1 MARTSGLEQYVLLPT
16 RGLRAEESSTAPEAR
31 QFLMGAEGAEGAGG
45 EAPRPLDG
53 GRGTMRVL
61 DSIGPAGAKLV
72 ELAPEAALSLRA
84 RYPGLR
90 LVPVVHYTPA
100 QARRALVEEDQP
112 PPPEA
117 PEAQTV
123 MVQVVS
129 QRGRAP
135 VVGAYVVG
143 YVDLAAGLGVQGVT
157 DADGWVE
164 LTLDAATVRF
174 ERVYVYPVSAYW
186 TLRKTNVRVAP
197 EIQLRLQPLDL
208 AYKDALRTF
217 YPSASSSAG
226 TGVTVGVVDTG
237 VGPHPDLVVAGGAN
251 TTMHEDPRSFEDN
264 GLGHGTHLAGVI
276 AARGR
281 PPRGIRGVAPG
292 VTLRS
297 YRVYPEGMGSAA
309 NFDVAKG
316 IDQAAADGCDL
327 LMLGMNGGAPDEV
340 LRAAVESARDQGA
353 LCIMGAG
360 NAFRSAV
367 TFPASNEMV
376 MAVTALGR
384 KGTFPPSTTAAD
396 DVAAPPG
403 KDRND
408 FIAAFSNV
416 GPAVDLTGPGVA
428 IISTYPDG
436 YAEISGTSMACA
448 AVTGAA
454 ARVLAKSPVLEMPR
468 DGARAEALV
477 RALLASARTLGFP
490 PALEGHG
497 MPRAR

>member
-1 MARTSGLEQYVLLPT
+1 MAKAGGVEQYVLLPT
-16 RGLRAEESSTAPEAR
+16 RGLRAEKSTTAPEGR
-31 QFLMGAEGAEGAGG
+31 QFLVDAEGAGG
-45 EAPRPLDG
+45 QAARPLQG

-61 DSIGPAGAKLV
+61 DSIGRDGAKLV
-72 ELAPEAALSLRA
+72 ELAPEAALSIRA
-84 RYPGLR
+84 QYPGLR

-100 QARRALVEEDQP
+100 HARRALVAEDQP

-117 PEAQTV
+117 AEAQTV

-143 YVDLAAGLGVQGVT
+143 YVDFAAGLGVQGVT

-164 LTLDAATVRF
+164 LTLDAAT
-174 ERVYVYPVSAYW
+174 ERLERLYVYPVSAFW

-197 EIQLRLQPLDL
+197 EIQLRVQPLDL

-226 TGVTVGVVDTG
+226 AGVTVGVVDTG

-251 TTMHEDPRSFEDN
+251 TTMHEDPGDFGDN
-264 GLGHGTHLAGVI
+264 GLGHGTHLAGII

-292 VTLRS
+292 VTLMS
-297 YRVYPEGMGSAA
+297 YRVYPQGVGSAS

-327 LMLGMNGGAPDEV
+327 VMLGMNGGAPDEV
-340 LRAAVESARDQGA
+340 LRAAVESVRDQGA
-353 LCIMGAG
+353 VCVMGAG
-360 NAFRSAV
+360 NGFRGMV

-376 MAVTALGR
+376 IAVTALGR
-384 KGTFPPSTTAAD
+384 RGTFPPSTTAVD
-396 DVAAPPG
+396 DVAPPPG
-403 KDRND
+403 KDRNN

-416 GPAVDLTGPGVA
+416 GPPVDLTGPGVA

-454 ARVLAKSPVLEMPR
+454 ARVIARSPVLGMPR
-468 DGARAEALV
+468 DRARSDALV
-477 RALLASARTLGFP
+477 KALLASARTLGFQP
-490 PALEGHG
+490 SLEGHG
-497 MPRAR
+497 LPRAR

>member
-1 MARTSGLEQYVLLPT
+1 MAKAGGVERYVLLPM
-16 RGLRAEESSTAPEAR
+16 RGLRAAEAATAPEAR
-31 QFLMGAEGAEGAGG
+31 EFLIGAEGAGG
-45 EAPRPLDG
+45 EAARPLAG

-61 DSIGPAGAKLV
+61 DSIGPDGAKLV
-72 ELAPEAALSLRA
+72 ELAPEAALSIRA
-84 RYPGLR
+84 QYPGLR

-100 QARRALVEEDQP
+100 HARRALVEEDQP
-112 PPPEA
+112 PVPEG
-117 PEAQTV
+117 PKAQTV

-135 VVGAYVVG
+135 VAGAFVLG
-143 YVDLAAGLGVQGVT
+143 YVDFAAGLGVQGVT

-164 LTLDAATVRF
+164 LTPDVPTERL

-197 EIQLRLQPLDL
+197 EIQLRVQPLEL

-217 YPSASSSAG
+217 YPSASTNAG
-226 TGVTVGVVDTG
+226 AGVTVGVIDTG

-251 TTMHEDPRSFEDN
+251 TTMHEDPGEFGDN
-264 GLGHGTHLAGVI
+264 GLGHGTHLAGII

-281 PPRGIRGVAPG
+281 PPRGLRGVAPG
-292 VTLRS
+292 VTLMS
-297 YRVYPEGMGSAA
+297 YRVYPQGLGSAA

-316 IDQAAADGCDL
+316 IDQAVADGCDL

-340 LRAAVESARDQGA
+340 LRAAVESARAQGA
-353 LCIMGAG
+353 VCIMGAG
-360 NAFRSAV
+360 NGFRRTV

-376 MAVTALGR
+376 LAVTALGR
-384 KGTFPPSTTAAD
+384 RGTFPPSTSAAD
-396 DVAAPPG
+396 DVAPPPG

-416 GPAVDLTGPGVA
+416 GPPVDLTGPGVA
-428 IISTYPDG
+428 IMSTYPDG

-454 ARVLAKSPVLEMPR
+454 ARALAKSPVLDMPR
-468 DGARAEALV
+468 DGARSDALV
-477 RALLASARTLGFP
+477 KAVLASARTLGFP
-490 PALEGHG
+490 PPLEGHG
-497 MPRAR
+497 IPRAR